1 MTLTRGG
8 LRAGLQLEGFSY
20 REARQIVGAIF
31 EALTDALKKNGSIEL
46 PFGTLT
52 LHQPK
57 PDRKFRFGRIVRT
70 GQKAKVH
77 FRRKD

>member
-1 MTLTRGG
+1 MTLTRSG

-20 REARQIVGAIF
+20 REARQIVGALFDI
-31 EALTDALKKNGSIEL
+31 LTDTLKKKGSIEL

-52 LHQPK
+52 LLQPK
-57 PDRKFRFGRIVRT
+57 PKRQYRLDKIVRT
-70 GQKAKVH
+70 YTKPKVH

>member
-20 REARQIVGAIF
+20 REARQIVTVIF
-31 EALTDALKKNGSIEL
+31 DALTEAIKKSGTIEL

-52 LHQPK
+52 LRQPK
-57 PDRKFRFGRIVRT
+57 QERKYRFGKIVRM
-70 GQKAKVH
+70 GRKARVN